1 MNSKHLPQKAAKYS
15 NLTFLSSL
23 ILCSLSCISTALAA
37 QATDSESVPVYSAS
51 VSAGNGDKAIK
62 SVKVSLNST
71 HDALRE
77 AMRECEN
84 NREAALERVACEP
97 VSVDGEAVL
106 TATELRSKASLAD
119 EPKLSLFR
127 FNSARGTVY
136 LFGSVHLM
144 KRNAF
149 PLHKSIMAAFAG
161 SDTLV
166 LEVDL
171 GAIDPTFLQESF
183 SRRGRYESGDDI
195 TKHLSQ
201 ETLALADQVLAKR
214 GSTMQSM
221 KSLKPW
227 LFEQMLVTQE
237 MQLYGFDSEA
247 GVDSFFEQKA
257 RARNKKIEQLE
268 TFEEQLALMSGSSM
282 AEQEVSLNY
291 TLSTLRDGSLQH
303 ELNALV
309 IDWLEGDVDGLFSTM
324 SRPMQAFPE
333 LKSFMVKMFDE
344 RNVAM
349 ADKIARRISAGG
361 DYFVIVGAGHLGG
374 PNGVVNLLHK
384 KGFESEQVLR

>member
-1 MNSKHLPQKAAKYS
+1 MKDKDLPESAAKYS
-15 NLTFLSSL
+15 YLTLLSRL
-23 ILCSLSCISTALAA
+23 IVCCLSCFSTALAA
-37 QATDSESVPVYSAS
+37 QDAGSESVPVYSAS
-51 VSAGNGDKAIK
+51 VRAGNGDDAIK

-71 HDALRE
+71 HEALRE

-84 NREAALERVACEP
+84 NREAALGRVACEP
-97 VSVDGEAVL
+97 VSIDGEPVL
-106 TATELRSKASLAD
+106 TATELRSKAGQAE

-171 GAIDPTFLQESF
+171 GAIDPEFLQDAF
-183 SRRGRYESGDDI
+183 SRRGRYESGDAI
-195 TKHLSQ
+195 SNHLSK
-201 ETLALADQVLAKR
+201 ETLSLAEHVLAKR
-214 GSTMQSM
+214 GMTLQSM
-221 KSLKPW
+221 QSLKPW

-247 GVDSFFEQKA
+247 GIDSFFEQKA

-268 TFEEQLALMSGSSM
+268 TFEEQLALMSGSSP
-282 AEQEVSLNY
+282 AEQEVSLKY
-291 TLSTLRDGSLQH
+291 TLSTLRDGSLQN

-309 IDWLEGDVDGLFSTM
+309 IDWLEGDVDGLFETM
-324 SRPMQAFPE
+324 SRPLQEFPE

-344 RNVAM
+344 RNLAM
-349 ADKIARRISAGG
+349 ADKISNRISAGG

-384 KGFESEQVLR
+384 KGFASEQLVR